1 MGWLSDRWEDI
12 KRPVAAVATGGL
24 SEVDVEGLKHGY
36 EDISGKTAEEA
47 TRKAAQTQAEAY
59 GMGIDEQRRQFDI
72 SQENMAPWLE
82 AGTGAL
88 GLQQDFLGLSG
99 SEAQQTAYDNY
110 TMSPGQEFLRA
121 RGEKAITRNAAAIGG
136 LGGGGVRSA
145 LNQQGIG
152 FAAQDFGNYYNRLAG
167 VSGTGQTA
175 ASNLG
180 QLGANTASNI
190 SNMMG
195 QQGNARASGILGGA
209 QAGIQGTSNLIGLG
223 SMIFGGGG

>member
-1 MGWLSDRWEDI
+1 MGWLSDTWRDTKDYISPYHQTKNAAEKAEGMVDDI
-12 KRPVAAVATGGL
+12 T
-24 SEVDVEGLKHGY
+24 
-36 EDISGKTAEEA
+36 GKTGERAA
-47 TRKAAQTQAEAY
+47 RDAAQTQAEAY

-88 GLQQDFLGLSG
+88 GMQQDFLGLSG
-99 SEAQQTAYDNY
+99 QEAQQSAYDNY

-145 LNQQGIG
+145 LQQQGIG
-152 FAAQDFGNYYNRLAG
+152 FAAQDFGNHYNRLAG
-167 VSGTGQTA
+167 MSGTGQTA

-180 QLGANTASNI
+180 QLGSNTASNI
-190 SNMMG
+190 SNLMG
-195 QQGNARASGILGGA
+195 QQGNARASGILGSA
-209 QAGIQGTSNLIGLG
+209 QSGIQGTNNLIGLG
-223 SMIFGGGG
+223 SMIFGGG